1 MTGGRT
7 GGASLGVTTLV
18 LALAL
23 WPAVLRAQTTDQKL
37 RAQQD
42 SLDRIRGEREE
53 LERQAATLRST
64 ASDISAELSNLE
76 SRAAATARIVS
87 GLATQ
92 LVTIS
97 AETDRANTAMASAE
111 AELTAKQDAL
121 HQHLVEIYKRGPLF
135 TEQALLSAHSF
146 GELVARYKYLHT
158 LALRDRSLV
167 DEVEQLRNQ
176 VALERNR
183 LVTLKDQLAV
193 NRQEKTREETRL
205 VQLQRDQ
212 ATALTK
218 VHQQQQDV
226 DAKIAKHNQ
235 TIARMA
241 STIATLDA
249 ARRRAEAA
257 HPDAVK
263 ATSTIA
269 TSDYGKLDWPVEGDL
284 IYTFGKAQTASNTT
298 IRWNGIGIK
307 APLNTAVRA
316 VAAGTVVSVGPFGTY
331 GLTVIVDHGGGDY
344 SIYGSLSR
352 ADVKLNQVI
361 AKGASIGG
369 TGISDPDFPSHLHF
383 EIRTGSKNPAA
394 VDPITWLKGRR

>member
-1 MTGGRT
+1 MTWVLMLAAGRY
-7 GGASLGVTTLV
+7 
-18 LALAL
+18 LA
-23 WPAVLRAQTTDQKL
+23 AQTVDQTL

-42 SLDRIRGEREE
+42 SLDRIRSERDA

-64 ASDISAELSNLE
+64 VTDISAELDNLR
-76 SRAAATARIVS
+76 SRATATARIVT

-92 LVTIS
+92 LATIS
-97 AETDRANTAMASAE
+97 AETDRANAAMTRAE
-111 AELTAKQDAL
+111 EELTAKQDAL
-121 HQHLVEIYKRGPLF
+121 RRHLVEIYKRGPLF
-135 TEQALLSAHSF
+135 TEQVLLSAHSF

-167 DEVEQLRNQ
+167 DQVQQLRNQ
-176 VALERNR
+176 VAMERNR
-183 LVTLKDQLAV
+183 LETLKDQLAI
-193 NRQEKTREETRL
+193 NRQEKTREEARL
-205 VQLQRDQ
+205 LQLQHDQ
-212 ATALTK
+212 GATLSK
-218 VHQQQQDV
+218 VKQQQQEV
-226 DAKIAKHNQ
+226 DARIAKYNQ
-235 TIARMA
+235 TITRMA
-241 STIATLDA
+241 STIAALDA
-249 ARRRAEAA
+249 ARKRSEAA
-257 HPDAVK
+257 HPNVPK
-263 ATSTIA
+263 ASSTIA

-316 VAAGTVVSVGPFGTY
+316 VAGGTVVSVGQFGTY

-369 TGISDPDFPSHLHF
+369 AGISDPDFPAHLHF